1 MVIKQYDIYWIDL
14 NPSQGSEISKI
25 RPCVVISPKEL
36 NDNLNTVI
44 IIPIT
49 STLRNYPFRIRCS
62 LANKSGEIVT
72 DQIRTVDKSRLK
84 GKIGKLSEQEIE
96 KLREILNEMLCQ

>member
-1 MVIKQYDIYWIDL
+1 MVIEQYAVYWVDL
-14 NPSQGSEISKI
+14 NPTQGSEISKV

-49 STLRNYPFRIRCS
+49 STLRNYPFRIRCT
-62 LANKSGEIVT
+62 LANKTGEIVT
-72 DQIRTVDKSRLK
+72 DQIRTVDKSRLRSK
-84 GKIGKLSEQEIE
+84 MSKLSGQEIE

>member
-14 NPSQGSEISKI
+14 NPTQGSEISKI

-62 LANKSGEIVT
+62 LANKAGEIVT